1 MVAWQRP
8 LAAIMA
14 IGVTAASAGPS
25 WGDGRSPQVIEINA
39 IAQEIA
45 QDAVDLDS
53 LIQQANEL
61 FYRQDQYAEAARLYQ
76 QAIANGGNDRPDAVG
91 PLAQCLMLLGKDT
104 EAIPLLKR
112 FANGS
117 PGNETWLS
125 RLALAEYRTGQY
137 ASAEKHLLMAI
148 ESWEAKRAAD
158 DLSDMQRV
166 TLLEQQSYAYRQ
178 LLRTLIAQGKT
189 DLALEWAERG
199 RARSLVEVLMQ
210 QAVRQRDA
218 ETPLS
223 VIDCPDRR
231 PTAARSP
238 AAGDF
243 CDPGGD

>member
-39 IAQEIA
+39 IA

-243 CDPGGD
+243 CDPRGD